1 MFGRILNGHE
11 QFQEQMHGAL
21 DRRDDGLQWAQ
32 KVLNK
37 KEQLRDAWD
46 DVAKMVHRTKKSHN
60 VWMFLL
66 FSTSSGN
73 TGYTTQFL
81 QSGPNASAPSRPLAS
96 RPLATVPHAPR
107 PARATNRPGAGRVE
121 PSEAENAVHRPAG
134 RRALFGWS
142 LQRVG
147 RGARW

>member
-66 FSTSSGN
+66 FYMLFWTLAGVALW
-73 TGYTTQFL
+73 FL
-81 QSGPNASAPSRPLAS
+81 VCL
-96 RPLATVPHAPR
+96 V
-107 PARATNRPGAGRVE
+107 
-121 PSEAENAVHRPAG
+121 
-134 RRALFGWS
+134 
-142 LQRVG
+142 
-147 RGARW
+147 